1 MGKRV
6 KSAAE
11 LEKILEYFPSMSYWF
26 IGVTKNGLAPASKVY
41 CNDLEIWFKG

>member
-11 LEKILEYFPSMSYWF
+11 LEKILEYFPSMSYRF
-26 IGVTKNGLAPASKVY
+26 ISVTKNGLAASKVY
-41 CNDLEIWFKG
+41 CNDLERWVKG